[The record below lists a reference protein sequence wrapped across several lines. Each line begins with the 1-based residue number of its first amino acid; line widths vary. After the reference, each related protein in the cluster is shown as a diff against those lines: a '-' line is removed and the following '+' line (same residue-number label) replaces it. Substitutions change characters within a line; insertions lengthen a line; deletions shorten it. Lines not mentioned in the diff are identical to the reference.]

1 MKTGNCLKILE
12 AFAKAAQ
19 WRVGAHAK
27 ALNLPMSEAESS
39 DYELLRRL
47 GKGDEAA
54 FQALYQRYQ
63 GVIYR
68 FALHMG
74 GSSAAANDTTQEV
87 FMLLIANSKGYDPA
101 KGSVGNYLF
110 GMARNLARRSLQA
123 TRLEVPLALEMSMD
137 DESGEGEAAFAAGD
151 ADALEQLTNAE
162 ALDCLRKAVLALP
175 ETYREIVVLCDL
187 EEMSYAQAGEVLGC
201 SPGTVASRLHRGRS
215 LLKAKLKSQPC
226 VK

>member
-1 MKTGNCLKILE
+1 LE

-19 WRVGAHAK
+19 WRVGANAK

-63 GVIYR
+63 GMIYR

-74 GSSAAANDTTQEV
+74 GSSATASDTTQEV

-101 KGSVGNYLF
+101 KGSVGGYLF
-110 GMARNLARRSLQA
+110 GMARNLARGSLQT
-123 TRLEVPLALEMSMD
+123 TRLEVPLEAEG
-137 DESGEGEAAFAAGD
+137 GEGEEAFAASD
-151 ADALEQLTNAE
+151 ANALAHLTNTE
-162 ALDCLRKAVLALP
+162 MLDCLRKAVLALP
-175 ETYREIVVLCDL
+175 ETYREVVVLCDL
-187 EEMSYAQAGEVLGC
+187 EEMSYDDAGEALGC

-215 LLKAKLKSQPC
+215 LLKAKLKSQQC